1 MQRLVL
7 LAALAVLV
15 LLVACEPDAAPQL
28 HDVTITGVLDQRL
41 SYFYGEPRSF
51 ALEGE
56 TVVLEAVDPGA
67 QRLPLAVT
75 GALLVDGERFVRTDV
90 TSPPAAVDV
99 RRIPLTTDVQVRTE
113 AATRAI
119 VYYDGNAWFVLGED
133 DQAGLDQ
140 RVTPRPRNARLRGLG
155 ELTLAEADAVATYL
169 EGLDEP
175 LVVAV
180 LQGDD
185 VPRRAVDGLA
195 EYRATAL
202 HVQTDVSTD
211 PSAFQPAPRTLQW
224 EVLSSGQQAVNIT
237 RPTYR
242 LVRDEAELRSLWNQ
256 LHGTQLRVP
265 PLPSVDFRRE
275 TLLVAMMGQRPSGG
289 YGIEVTGV
297 TLEGGDLFVDVRM
310 IEPEAGAVTTSA
322 LTSPWSMIRVLR
334 GGVAAAWFRDPGSGQ
349 LLAVAR
355 SND

>member
-1 MQRLVL
+1 MRRLVP
-7 LAALAVLV
+7 LAALAVLA

-41 SYFYGEPRSF
+41 SYLYGEPRSF
-51 ALEGE
+51 VLEGE
-56 TVVLEAVDPGA
+56 TVVLEAVDAGA
-67 QRLPLAVT
+67 LRVPLAVT
-75 GALLVDGERFVRTDV
+75 GALLVDGERFLRTDV
-90 TSPPAAVDV
+90 TPPPAPVDV
-99 RRIPLTTDVQVRTE
+99 RRIPLTTDVQVKTE

-119 VYYDGNAWFVLGED
+119 LYFDGNAWFVLGED

-202 HVQTDVSTD
+202 HVQTGVSTD
-211 PSAFQPAPRTLQW
+211 ASAFQPAPRTLQW

-275 TLLVAMMGQRPSGG
+275 TVLVAMMGQRPSGG
-289 YGIEVTGV
+289 YGVEVRDV

-310 IEPEAGAVTTSA
+310 IEPEAGAVTTTA
-322 LTSPWSMIRVLR
+322 LTSPWSMIRVMR
-334 GGVAAAWFRDPGSGQ
+334 GGIAAAWFRDPGSGQ